1 MCEPNKK
8 LDESSFPFPSPVCP
22 FVCLVF
28 ADHAL
33 ASRPLTC
40 RALFL
45 ALAFFLT
52 LAGGSPFYSEHI
64 LLPDGEG
71 ETGGG
76 PTIRQGIQ

>member
-8 LDESSFPFPSPVCP
+8 LDESSFPFPSPVCL

-33 ASRPLTC
+33 TSRP
-40 RALFL
+40 RFL
-45 ALAFFLT
+45 VLAFPLT